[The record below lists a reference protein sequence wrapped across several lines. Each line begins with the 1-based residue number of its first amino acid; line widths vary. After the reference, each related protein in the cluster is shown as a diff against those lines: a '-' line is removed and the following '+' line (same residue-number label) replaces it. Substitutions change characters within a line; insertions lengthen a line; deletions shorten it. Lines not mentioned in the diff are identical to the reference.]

1 MGKMRKILG
10 AGVAVAML
18 ATATTPAMAGSYG
31 SISIGSGWGSH
42 GGGIG
47 YGLGYGRGYGRG
59 WGRHRG
65 HDRVSAG
72 DVIGAIAV
80 IGVIAAVASAAS
92 KAKNTSRRDRDD
104 DRYPERT
111 DRSDDRRDDSRRS
124 GDIRNEEQAVDAC
137 ATAAEERAGQTASV
151 RDITT
156 VRPSQDGWDV
166 EGVVEQRDGWR
177 DRSADKRRFTC
188 SIRFGSV
195 ENVYIE
201 SGVVALR

>member
-1 MGKMRKILG
+1 MGRMRNILG
-10 AGVAVAML
+10 AGVAAAVL
-18 ATATTPAMAGSYG
+18 ATTVTPAMAGSYG
-31 SISIGSGWGSH
+31 SISIGSGWSSH
-42 GGGIG
+42 NGG
-47 YGLGYGRGYGRG
+47 YGLGYGRGWR
-59 WGRHRG
+59 RHRG
-65 HDRVSAG
+65 HDRVDAG
-72 DVIGAIAV
+72 DVIGAIAI

-92 KAKNTSRRDRDD
+92 KTKNTTRRDRGD
-104 DRYPERT
+104 DRYPDRS
-111 DRSDDRRDDSRRS
+111 DRSDDRRNDSGRA

-151 RDITT
+151 RDITN

-188 SIRFGSV
+188 SIRYGSV

-201 SGVVALR
+201 SGTVAFR